1 MDSKQQA
8 TELTRHLSQCGLVAI
23 LRGITPTDVLQYAKI
38 LVDEGISIIEV
49 PLNSPDAIKS
59 ISILAN
65 DLGNDCLIGAGT
77 VLTTIDIDE
86 VESVGGRLIVMPH
99 MDTELIEYAA
109 SKNLVVVP
117 GVATPSEAFSALKVG
132 ATALKLFP
140 AEQVLAAGLRAW
152 KAILPKHVKVLP
164 VGGITPSNMSE
175 YRQSGASGFGLGSA
189 LYRAGIPHSEFA
201 KNAKEFVAEWHRLVR
216 MTDLSR

>member
-117 GVATPSEAFSALKVG
+117 RS
-132 ATALKLFP
+132 
-140 AEQVLAAGLRAW
+140 RD
-152 KAILPKHVKVLP
+152 
-164 VGGITPSNMSE
+164 
-175 YRQSGASGFGLGSA
+175 
-189 LYRAGIPHSEFA
+189 A
-201 KNAKEFVAEWHRLVR
+201 K
-216 MTDLSR
+216 

>member
-86 VESVGGRLIVMPH
+86 VESVGA
-99 MDTELIEYAA
+99 D
-109 SKNLVVVP
+109 
-117 GVATPSEAFSALKVG
+117 
-132 ATALKLFP
+132 
-140 AEQVLAAGLRAW
+140 
-152 KAILPKHVKVLP
+152 
-164 VGGITPSNMSE
+164 
-175 YRQSGASGFGLGSA
+175 
-189 LYRAGIPHSEFA
+189 
-201 KNAKEFVAEWHRLVR
+201 
-216 MTDLSR
+216 